1 MNQQKRLVVVTLV
14 GGVDALRTA
23 KAVGEGTGQPP
34 LLGLGKAA
42 VVGRGPLHG
51 RAYGESSWNAEVLG
65 HPDLFAVKRTGV
77 PGKEK
82 ASD

>member
-14 GGVDALRTA
+14 GGVDALRTV

-51 RAYGESSWNAEVLG
+51 RAYGESSWNAEVFG
-65 HPDLFAVKRTGV
+65 HPDLLAVKRTRV